1 MRTVSTTGEQNQII
15 VWVNGQAWY
24 GLDGHVIGRDENASI
39 TVDHAQVSRRHAVL
53 AFDGVAWSI
62 RDLGSVNGIHD
73 ANGRRDAIPLRPGRT
88 QVWLGPPAS
97 SPSIYFDVPMPAAA
111 APPQPG
117 AHPGPQSGGS
127 GPQPYGGPSGQG
139 GPGPYGGPSG
149 QGGPGPYG
157 GPSAQGGPQ
166 PFAGPRPVGAPS
178 VQGGPPPTAGP
189 GLGPS
194 PAPGPGGSVAQA
206 APPASGSFP
215 PPPVGVGTP
224 PVSAGGTP
232 FAPASAPAPPSGPG
246 AVAPGNRPPP
256 PVGVPAA
263 PQGDAIGPEPFRPR
277 GAVAAPAP
285 GPYTSALNANSLLV
299 EQNLGG
305 LSQVINLGGSDL
317 IVGRSA
323 QCDISIADPLMS
335 RRHARLLVGPAGS
348 RIIDL
353 GSDNGTFVNGQRVTD
368 SPLTEGDL
376 IEMGKSQFVLT
387 GGRLQQHVAHG
398 LPLQAA
404 NLTVKVG
411 GDHVLLRDVSFSLPP
426 GSMTAVI
433 GPSGSGKSTLLNALT
448 GRRPA
453 DQGRVVLGGRDL
465 YGSDAGLGRRIGFVP
480 QDDPVHETLT
490 VRRALEA
497 AARLRLPADTSS
509 AEIRTSV
516 EQVAAELGLRE
527 RLDTKVRAL
536 SGGQRKRVSVG
547 YELVGTPQALIL
559 DEPTS
564 GLDPGLERDLMVTLR
579 QLADKGTT
587 TIVVT
592 HSVQSVELCD
602 LVLVLA
608 PGGRLAFIGPP
619 SKVSLHFRC
628 PDLASVFHL
637 LGTRQ
642 RAEWELEFA
651 QTTSYLKFGA
661 PAPISAAAPET
672 PLPARSFAADLRVML
687 VRYVRSL
694 IGDRRRLI
702 LLLAQAPVLGAVLA
716 AVLFRNAFVEG
727 SGQATRQYLLAT
739 VLAMSW
745 LGGSNSVREIVQE
758 RDVFRREM
766 GVGVSATA
774 FVVSRWIV
782 LSAATAVQAIVLH
795 VVASSRQENDIGQG
809 ALLRAGQI
817 ELILALIGIG
827 VMSVGIGLLISALV
841 TDTPRALTLLP
852 LVIIP
857 TLLLSGLVVPTSG
870 RAGVQELTYLNPVQW
885 GSSAAAVS
893 VDIQTAENCN
903 LPGNTNAQFNATCS
917 NDRWDRT
924 AATQGL
930 NFSMIVFWSVALL
943 GLASWC
949 TGWTMSRPIKRS

>member
-24 GLDGHVIGRDENASI
+24 GLDGHVIGRDNAASI

-97 SPSIYFDVPMPAAA
+97 SPSIYFDVPTPAGGP
-111 APPQPG
+111 PPQPSAQPTPQPG
-117 AHPGPQSGGS
+117 GGGPQPFGGPQGLGGG
-127 GPQPYGGPSGQG
+127 GPQPYGGPQAHAG
-139 GPGPYGGPSG
+139 GGGHGGPYGG
-149 QGGPGPYG
+149 GPQA
-157 GPSAQGGPQ
+157 AQGAP
-166 PFAGPRPVGAPS
+166 PSFAGPA
-178 VQGGPPPTAGP
+178 AA
-189 GLGPS
+189 
-194 PAPGPGGSVAQA
+194 PAPGLLAPSPGG
-206 APPASGSFP
+206 GSFSP
-215 PPPVGVGTP
+215 PPPVGVGSP
-224 PVSAGGTP
+224 PISAGGVLG
-232 FAPASAPAPPSGPG
+232 APLAPAPAPAQSPGPPPSPG
-246 AVAPGNRPPP
+246 VAGNRPPP
-256 PVGVPAA
+256 PIGTPAA
-263 PQGDAIGPEPFRPR
+263 PLGNGIGPEPFRPR
-277 GAVAAPAP
+277 GPVGAP
-285 GPYTSALNANSLLV
+285 GPGAYTSALNANGLQV

-305 LSQVINLGGSDL
+305 LSQVINLAGADL
-317 IVGRSA
+317 IIGRSA

-335 RRHARLLVGPAGS
+335 RRHARLLTSPTGG

-353 GSDNGTFVNGQRVTD
+353 GSDNGTFVNGQRITD

-387 GGRLQQHVAHG
+387 GGRLQQHLAHG

-404 NLTVKVG
+404 NLTVKVN

-465 YGSDAGLGRRIGFVP
+465 YGSDEGLGRRIGFVP

-509 AEIRTSV
+509 AEIRSSA
-516 EQVAAELGLRE
+516 EQVATELGLGE
-527 RLDTKVRAL
+527 RLDTRVKAL

-619 SKVSLHFRC
+619 AKVSMHFGC

-672 PLPARSFAADLRVML
+672 PLPPRSFLSDLRVML
-687 VRYVRSL
+687 VRYIRSL
-694 IGDRRRLI
+694 VGDRRRLI
-702 LLLAQAPVLGAVLA
+702 LLLAQAPVLGAILA
-716 AVLFRNAFVEG
+716 AVLYREAFVQG
-727 SGQATRQYLLAT
+727 SGQDTRQYLLAT

-766 GVGVSATA
+766 AVGVSATA

-782 LSAATAVQAIVLH
+782 LSVATAVQAIVLH
-795 VVASSRQENDIGQG
+795 LVASSRQQNPIGQG

-817 ELILALIGIG
+817 ELVLALIGVG
-827 VMSVGIGLLISALV
+827 VVSVGIGLLISALV

-870 RAGVQELTYLNPVQW
+870 RTGVQELTYLNPVQW

-893 VDIQTAENCN
+893 VDIRTAENCN
-903 LPGNTNAQFNATCS
+903 VPGNTNALVNATCS
-917 NDRWDRT
+917 NGLWERT
-924 AATQGL
+924 AGTQGL
-930 NFSMIVFWSVALL
+930 NFFMIVFWSAVML
-943 GLASWC
+943 GLASWS
-949 TGWTMSRPIKRS
+949 TGWTMSRPLKRS

>member
-24 GLDGHVIGRDENASI
+24 GLDGHVIGRDDNASI

-97 SPSIYFDVPMPAAA
+97 SPSIYFDVPTPAAGG
-111 APPQPG
+111 PPQPS
-117 AHPGPQSGGS
+117 AQPMPQPGG
-127 GPQPYGGPSGQG
+127 GPQPYGGGPQAFG
-139 GPGPYGGPSG
+139 GPQAQGPGGP
-149 QGGPGPYG
+149 QAFGGPQ
-157 GPSAQGGPQ
+157 AQAPGGPQ
-166 PFAGPRPVGAPS
+166 PF
-178 VQGGPPPTAGP
+178 GGPPQAQAPAPPPFAGAP
-189 GLGPS
+189 AAPA
-194 PAPGPGGSVAQA
+194 PAPGLLAPSPPPGG
-206 APPASGSFP
+206 GSMQP
-215 PPPVGVGTP
+215 PPPVGVGSP
-224 PVSAGGTP
+224 PVSAGGVLG
-232 FAPASAPAPPSGPG
+232 APLAPGGSPLAASAPQAAPGQ
-246 AVAPGNRPPP
+246 VGNRPPP
-256 PVGVPAA
+256 PMGAPAA
-263 PQGDAIGPEPFRPR
+263 PLGNGIGPEPFRPR
-277 GAVAAPAP
+277 GAVAAPGP
-285 GPYTSALNANSLLV
+285 GAYTSALNANGLQV

-305 LSQVINLGGSDL
+305 LSQVINLAGSDL

-335 RRHARLLVGPAGS
+335 RRHARLLIGPAGG

-353 GSDNGTFVNGQRVTD
+353 GSDNGTFVNGQRITD

-404 NLTVKVG
+404 NLTVKVS

-465 YGSDAGLGRRIGFVP
+465 YGSDEGLGRRIGFVP

-497 AARLRLPADTSS
+497 AARLRLPADTNS
-509 AEIRTSV
+509 AEISTAV
-516 EQVAAELGLRE
+516 EQVATELGLRE
-527 RLDTKVRAL
+527 RLDTRVKAL

-619 SKVSLHFRC
+619 NKVSMHFGC

-672 PLPARSFAADLRVML
+672 PLPPRSFVSDLRVMI
-687 VRYVRSL
+687 VRYIRSL

-702 LLLAQAPVLGAVLA
+702 LLLAQAPVLGAILA
-716 AVLFRNAFVEG
+716 AVLFRNAFVQG

-766 GVGVSATA
+766 AVGVSATA

-782 LSAATAVQAIVLH
+782 LSVATAVQAIVLH
-795 VVASSRQENDIGQG
+795 LVASSRQQNPIGQG

-817 ELILALIGIG
+817 ELVLALIGVG
-827 VMSVGIGLLISALV
+827 VASVGIGLLISALV

-870 RAGVQELTYLNPVQW
+870 RTGVQEFTYLNPVQW
-885 GSSAAAVS
+885 GASAAAVS
-893 VDIQTAENCN
+893 VDIRTAENCN
-903 LPGNTNAQFNATCS
+903 VPDNPNAQFNATCS
-917 NDRWDRT
+917 NGRWERS
-924 AATQGL
+924 AATQSL
-930 NFSMIVFWSVALL
+930 NFFMILFWSVAML
-943 GLASWC
+943 GLASWA
-949 TGWTMSRPIKRS
+949 TGWTMSRPLKRS

>member
-97 SPSIYFDVPMPAAA
+97 SPSIYFDVPTPAAA
-111 APPQPG
+111 PPPQPG
-117 AHPGPQSGGS
+117 AQPPPQPGGG
-127 GPQPYGGPSGQG
+127 GPQPLGGPSAPG
-139 GPGPYGGPSG
+139 GGS
-149 QGGPGPYG
+149 PYG
-157 GPSAQGGPQ
+157 GPSAPGGRSQ
-166 PFAGPRPVGAPS
+166 H
-178 VQGGPPPTAGP
+178 GGPPAPGGPPSFAGLTP
-189 GLGPS
+189 APS
-194 PAPGPGGSVAQA
+194 PVPGPGGPVAQA
-206 APPASGSFP
+206 APPAGNVFP
-215 PPPVGVGTP
+215 PPPMGVGTP
-224 PVSAGGTP
+224 PVSAGGAPGAPLAPTP
-232 FAPASAPAPPSGPG
+232 APAPPPG
-246 AVAPGNRPPP
+246 AAGMAGNRPPP
-256 PVGVPAA
+256 PVGAPAA
-263 PQGDAIGPEPFRPR
+263 PVGNGIGPEPFRPR
-277 GAVAAPAP
+277 GAVAASAP

-305 LSQVINLGGSDL
+305 LSQVINIGGSDL

-335 RRHARLLVGPAGS
+335 RRHARLLIGPGGG

-497 AARLRLPADTSS
+497 AARLRLPADTNS
-509 AEIRTSV
+509 AEIRASV
-516 EQVAAELGLRE
+516 EQVATELGLRE
-527 RLDTKVRAL
+527 RLDTRVKAL

-672 PLPARSFAADLRVML
+672 PLPTRSFPADLRVML

-702 LLLAQAPVLGAVLA
+702 LLLAQAPVLGAILA

-766 GVGVSATA
+766 AVGVSATA

-782 LSAATAVQAIVLH
+782 LSVATAVQAIVLH
-795 VVASSRQENDIGQG
+795 LVASSRQQNDIGQG

-817 ELILALIGIG
+817 ELILALIGVG
-827 VMSVGIGLLISALV
+827 VVSVGIGLLISALV

-870 RAGVQELTYLNPVQW
+870 RTGVQELTYLNPVQW

-893 VDIQTAENCN
+893 VDIRTAENCN
-903 LPGNTNAQFNATCS
+903 VPGNTNAQFNATCS
-917 NDRWDRT
+917 NGRWERS

-930 NFSMIVFWSVALL
+930 NFFVIVFWAVALL
-943 GLASWC
+943 GLAGWC
-949 TGWTMSRPIKRS
+949 TGWTMSRPLKRS